1 MEITS
6 DITTM
11 FRTKYETQWET
22 QIQQDTELVRPFVT
36 IHPRCRGKSVEL
48 PYHGTTRM
56 REYSGRLQKIVW
68 SEMDFG
74 KRSIK
79 PRKFYDSIP
88 LSEDDKQEMDTL
100 DLRAAEVMQEQRKAC
115 ARMHDEVIL
124 GVMND
129 GAGGYRV
136 RTQADGV
143 CGGILAPNYVGDD
156 GATIETLDTS
166 EGSFQLIPAN
176 FVAKGTKTASGMLLD
191 KLAEL
196 LRRYRILH
204 WKPGKGDDVVV
215 AISPTQHMDLL
226 LMEQTQ
232 RRDYG
237 FSSLTNGQ
245 VNDFLGVKFLITNML
260 PMDEEGNRLC
270 VAWLK
275 TRVKF
280 GVWRDV
286 AFRIEPRSE
295 YIDVREQIT
304 VKAALGAT
312 RLDNKMTFL
321 LPCKEAA

>member
-1 MEITS
+1 MELTP
-6 DITTM
+6 DITKM
-11 FRTKYETQWET
+11 FRTKHETKWEV
-22 QIQQDTELVRPFVT
+22 QIQQDMELVRPFVT
-36 IHPRCRGKSVEL
+36 IHPNCRGKSVEL
-48 PYHGTTRM
+48 PYHGSARM

-88 LSEDDKQEMDTL
+88 LSEDDKLEMDTL
-100 DLRAAEVMQEQRKAC
+100 DLRAEEVMGEQRKAC

-124 GVMND
+124 GVMED
-129 GAGGYRV
+129 DAGGYRV
-136 RTQADGV
+136 RTQEDGV

-166 EGSFQLIPAN
+166 PGSFQLIPAD

-191 KLAEL
+191 KIAEL
-196 LRRYRILH
+196 LCRYRILH
-204 WKPGKGDDVVV
+204 WKPGKGDDIVV
-215 AISPTQHMDLL
+215 AISPKQHMDLL

-260 PMDEEGNRLC
+260 PLDEAGNRLC

-280 GVWRDV
+280 GIWKEA

-312 RLDNKMTFL
+312 RLDNKMAFL
-321 LPCKEAA
+321 MPCKEAA